1 MDTIKVGNFLK
12 QLRKDSNMTQ
22 EQLGEKVGVTNK
34 TVSRWE
40 NGNYMPPVECLE
52 ILSQI
57 YQISINEILAGERVD
72 GERFTKIA
80 EENLTMT
87 LKEMKREN
95 KKVERSMI
103 CTMLLTTI
111 LAIGIIILLPM
122 NSIRDFIILGMV
134 VALAFI
140 ANTLSLI
147 TLVAIVATK
156 DSTPRQD

>member
-1 MDTIKVGNFLK
+1 
-12 QLRKDSNMTQ
+12 
-22 EQLGEKVGVTNK
+22 
-34 TVSRWE
+34 
-40 NGNYMPPVECLE
+40 
-52 ILSQI
+52 
-57 YQISINEILAGERVD
+57 
-72 GERFTKIA
+72 
-80 EENLTMT
+80 MT

-147 TLVAIVATK
+147 ALVAIVAKK